1 MQLPAIMSQVCF
13 LLLLCTIPLLAD
25 LRMSKC
31 MKHHMKAKQIATE
44 EDKQVPG
51 EVFSINLSNVIE
63 AMDVKSQVPS
73 SM

>member
-1 MQLPAIMSQVCF
+1 
-13 LLLLCTIPLLAD
+13 
-25 LRMSKC
+25 